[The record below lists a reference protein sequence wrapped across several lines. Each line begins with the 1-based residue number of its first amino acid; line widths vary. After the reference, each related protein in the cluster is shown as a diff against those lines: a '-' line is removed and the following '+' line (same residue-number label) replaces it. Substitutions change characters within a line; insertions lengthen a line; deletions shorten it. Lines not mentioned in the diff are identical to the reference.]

1 MQHHKL
7 ALLLLALLLLLLALE
22 TVYSERDDAAALQC
36 SGSRLYEVTCSWEGV
51 GHYEFNMSF
60 AYRQQQAFA
69 CTRLHLQ
76 ELGQGRVKVECPLAP
91 NHVHYYVPLTVTLNL
106 ALASNLTLAIQV
118 QRVFYLEK
126 HIIVEAPC
134 HVTARAG
141 PRQGLLRADWLPP
154 DTRGLS
160 GHLVYQVALT
170 TMPRGAATTVATATW
185 HFTRPVGAKPDGVK
199 PDRVN
204 NPDIAQPDRANTF
217 KPARVQPDITVKP
230 DTEESDIVVK
240 PTIDKLDISV
250 KPAVEKPAKSMLQT
264 PATWRTPATEMLLL
278 SRAPSLLVDD
288 LPVGERACVRVR
300 ARPDGASM
308 GGPWGPWSHTAC
320 SWPAHITDLLSLLCF
335 TRDLTSLACEWRVE
349 TILNLTFTL
358 TYHSS
363 AGSMPCAPNLPGS
376 QFASC
381 SLPPAATPDPVRA
394 ELRAETWDSTWNVAT
409 WGPALLRHAVQ
420 TNPPGHVT
428 LYAGTS
434 SGTLDVTWSSPDPR
448 LTNHLRYEI
457 GYTDAGEEA
466 DWKVVPVEASTQLEM
481 SGLRP
486 GRGYWVRARTQPS
499 SFLYRGSWS
508 GWSASRLGTA
518 SPQHDVRS
526 WSPYLAVVLFI
537 VAVVVILFVTNTKL
551 QRLKDRLFPPVSA
564 IDLPLNRLMSEF
576 SDSYQGCAWEVSP
589 GFPEDTEVGAC
600 PIEVLSEVDSQRP
613 LLHPRE
619 GVNGGGGG
627 AGDGDDVDDCSL
639 STRDPLASPKQT
651 AIRRAATAGARK
663 RRVDSGFSEGDTA
676 SDSGESDAVSR
687 ANLGESDSVKM
698 DFSHPGL
705 AELDYSKSGS
715 FEPYWVSGEL
725 FELPCAKTDLSRTD
739 LFNPDAAEFDLHPPN
754 LAQPESS
761 LSGLIESNRI
771 NADAFEADSIESSLA
786 NSESTKLELDS
797 VESDRLNP
805 YWEYKMNFE
814 SNSVRAF
821 EIDPSYDQADSGA
834 LESLQFDST
843 QLNEIESYLP
853 ESSLSEPSTGDP
865 VLSGLDSKTQT
876 SFPCG
881 ITSNAS
887 VPYPTP
893 VTLTQTDA
901 SVPPHTGQQQVP
913 HNALQSTQRPQ
924 VWLVSDPEG
933 YVIVP
938 HHILPNL
945 GCLNPSSLSSLGDC
959 PVQCPQFIVGLAP
972 SEGDMPAPG
981 YVNMNLQPTT

>member
-1 MQHHKL
+1 MMISL
-7 ALLLLALLLLLLALE
+7 SLE
-22 TVYSERDDAAALQC
+22 L
-36 SGSRLYEVTCSWEGV
+36 SRS
-51 GHYEFNMSF
+51 
-60 AYRQQQAFA
+60 RQQQAFA

-91 NHVHYYVPLTVTLNL
+91 NHVHYYVPLTVTLKL

-118 QRVFYLEK
+118 KRVFYLEK

-160 GHLVYQVALT
+160 GHLVYQVAVT
-170 TMPRGAATTVATATW
+170 TMPRGAATTAATATW
-185 HFTRPVGAKPDGVK
+185 HFTRPIGAKPGRVK
-199 PDRVN
+199 PDTVN

-217 KPARVQPDITVKP
+217 KPAIVQPDITVKP

-240 PTIDKLDISV
+240 PAIDKLDISV
-250 KPAVEKPAKSMLQT
+250 KSAVEKPAKSMLQT
-264 PATWRTPATEMLLL
+264 PATSRTPATEMLLL

-288 LPVGERACVRVR
+288 LPLGERACVRVR

-308 GGPWGPWSHTAC
+308 GGPWGPWSHAAC

-363 AGSMPCAPNLPGS
+363 AGSMPCAPNLPSS

-381 SLPPAATPDPVRA
+381 SLPPAATSDPVRA

-420 TNPPGHVT
+420 THPPGHVT
-428 LYAGTS
+428 LHAGTS

-457 GYTDAGEEA
+457 GYTDAGGEA
-466 DWKVVPVEASTQLEM
+466 HWKVVPVEASTQLEM
-481 SGLRP
+481 SGLSP

-508 GWSASRLGTA
+508 GWSRARLGTA
-518 SPQHDVRS
+518 SPQHDMRS
-526 WSPYLAVVLFI
+526 WSPYLAVFLFI
-537 VAVVVILFVTNTKL
+537 VAVVVILFVTKTKL
-551 QRLKDRLFPPVSA
+551 QRLKARLFPPVSA
-564 IDLPLNRLMSEF
+564 IDFPLNRLMSEF
-576 SDSYQGCAWEVSP
+576 SDTVQGCAREVSP

-600 PIEVLSEVDSQRP
+600 PIEVVSEVDSQRP

-619 GVNGGGGG
+619 GVSGGG
-627 AGDGDDVDDCSL
+627 AGAGGGDDGDDGDDCSP

-651 AIRRAATAGARK
+651 AIRRAATVGARK

-676 SDSGESDAVSR
+676 SDSGESDAAR
-687 ANLGESDSVKM
+687 ANLGESDSVVM
-698 DFSHPGL
+698 DFSQPGL
-705 AELDYSKSGS
+705 AELDYSGS
-715 FEPYWVSGEL
+715 CETYWLHAEL
-725 FELPCAKTDLSRTD
+725 FELACAKTDLSRTD
-739 LFNPDAAEFDLHPPN
+739 LFNPNAAEFDLHPPN
-754 LAQPESS
+754 LAKPESS
-761 LSGLIESNRI
+761 LSGLIESNGM
-771 NADAFEADSIESSLA
+771 
-786 NSESTKLELDS
+786 NSETTQLEL
-797 VESDRLNP
+797 VESDTLNP

-814 SNSVRAF
+814 SNSVRAN

-853 ESSLSEPSTGDP
+853 ESSLSEPNTGDP

-887 VPYPTP
+887 VPCPNP
-893 VTLTQTDA
+893 VTLTQNDG
-901 SVPPHTGQQQVP
+901 SVPPHTGQYQVP
-913 HNALQSTQRPQ
+913 HNALQCTHRPQ

-933 YVIVP
+933 YVIIP
-938 HHILPNL
+938 HHLLSNL

-959 PVQCPQFIVGLAP
+959 ALQCPQLNAGLAP
-972 SEGDMPAPG
+972 SEGDMPTPG